1 VESSISVTYI
11 ESAAMSQRKR
21 TVIDILRDSHD
32 FVSGEA
38 ISDVLGISRNAVHK
52 HVKSLRKRGYR
63 IVGVSRRGY
72 RLEDEPSRLSMGHVT
87 QRTEHSMFGHSFRYH
102 DEIESTNVEAKAL
115 ALKGA
120 PEGTVVVAEAQTA
133 GRGRLGRRWTSPAG
147 KGLLFSVVLRPTLP
161 MNDAHLL
168 TIVAATAAADA
179 IEKHVPARV
188 AIKWPNDLFIG
199 DRKVGGIL
207 MEVAGEQDEV
217 DWVVLG
223 IGLNVN
229 TEFSELPVALR
240 RTASSLKMVKG
251 ELVDRSDVLASL
263 LLGLEEAYKAAL
275 RGGFEKALSAFRERD
290 YLLSR
295 TISVETR
302 QGPVIGAAAGIDDR
316 GALLVELP
324 HRRIRS
330 FHSGD
335 VTLQS

>member
-1 VESSISVTYI
+1 MEPSVSVTYV
-11 ESAAMSQRKR
+11 ESNTMSPRKK
-21 TVIDILRDSHD
+21 TVIDILRESQD

-38 ISDVLGISRNAVHK
+38 ISDVLGVSRNAVHK
-52 HVKSLRKRGYR
+52 HVKSLRKRGFR
-63 IVGVSRRGY
+63 IIGVSRRGY
-72 RLEDEPSRLSMGHVT
+72 RLEDEPARLSMGHVT
-87 QRTEHSMFGHSFRYH
+87 QRTENTLFGHSFRYH
-102 DEIESTNVEAKAL
+102 DEIESTNSEAKAL

-120 PEGTVVVAEAQTA
+120 PEGTVVVAEAQSA

-147 KGLLFSVVLRPTLP
+147 KGLLFSVVLRPALS
-161 MNDAHLL
+161 MNEAHLL
-168 TIVAATAAADA
+168 TLVAAAAVAEA
-179 IEKHVPARV
+179 IEKHIAARV
-188 AIKWPNDLFIG
+188 RIKWPNDLFID

-207 MEVAGEQDEV
+207 MEVSGEQDEV

-240 RTASSLKMVKG
+240 RTATSLKMAGG
-251 ELVDRSDVLASL
+251 EAVDRSDVLATL
-263 LLGLEEAYKAAL
+263 LLCLEAHYKAAA
-275 RGGFEKALSAFRERD
+275 RGGFDRALSAFRERD

-295 TISVETR
+295 AISVETR
-302 QGPVIGAAAGIDDR
+302 QGPVVGRAAGIDDR

-335 VTLQS
+335 VTLQT